1 MPAPIDEV
9 AQSIMAAS
17 KRGAVTNVTFSADA
31 IISVLTR
38 DYRWTQPQ
46 VVDFI
51 RCLRR
56 ATPKAK
62 AS

>member
-1 MPAPIDEV
+1 
-9 AQSIMAAS
+9 MAAS